1 MIIYFQLKL
10 MKPKTNVVTIFCTAI
25 MTKQNREMKC
35 IKRNYFQEF

>member
-25 MTKQNREMKC
+25 MTKQNRKEF
-35 IKRNYFQEF
+35 IKINYFQEF